1 MTRVTALTDPF
12 LYDTVR
18 GRASSYGVTTMAKR
32 SQPRSKWTAAEVK
45 VQVKRVQEAVDKFKR
60 DHKAEHMTFMSADDV
75 VRKLKRVNSPMIVFQ
90 SWNSAAPG
98 GTVSYSLGIYNPD
111 PTLAIWMFAHV
122 WFGSGNVDPV
132 TGTFLSNIDERFPR
146 LTQPAFDGLS
156 LAPGASATLSY
167 SIKIPASVE
176 RTNYLA
182 NSCLMQFNWHDIG
195 TYLDRSVF
203 VVPVT

>member
-1 MTRVTALTDPF
+1 MTRVTALTVPF
-12 LYDTVR
+12 LYDTIR
-18 GRASSYGVTTMAKR
+18 GRASSHGVTTMAKR
-32 SQPRSKWTAAEVK
+32 SQPRSKWTPAQVK
-45 VQVKRVQEAVDKFKR
+45 VQIKRVQEAVERFKR
-60 DHKAEHMTFMSADDV
+60 DHKAEHMTFMSANDV

-98 GTVSYSLGIYNPD
+98 GTVHYSLGIYNPD
-111 PTLAIWMFAHV
+111 PTQAIWMFAHV

-132 TGTFLSNIDERFPR
+132 TGTFLANVDERFPR

-156 LAPGASATLSY
+156 LAPGASATLSF
-167 SIKIPASVE
+167 SIKVPASAE
-176 RTNYLA
+176 KTNYLA

>member
-1 MTRVTALTDPF
+1 
-12 LYDTVR
+12 
-18 GRASSYGVTTMAKR
+18 MAKR

-45 VQVKRVQEAVDKFKR
+45 VQIKRVQEAVDKFKR

-132 TGTFLSNIDERFPR
+132 TGTFLAQRRRALS
-146 LTQPAFDGLS
+146 PADPAGFRR
-156 LAPGASATLSY
+156 AEPGAG
-167 SIKIPASVE
+167 SIGNAQ
-176 RTNYLA
+176 L
-182 NSCLMQFNWHDIG
+182 
-195 TYLDRSVF
+195 LDQDPGLGRKDEL
-203 VVPVT
+203 PRQ